1 VVSTQSTTRYNI
13 QVFFFFFFFFPGEF
27 LEIFN
32 YIRTRYLGHSSV
44 LAMLDSEVSMI
55 VMCPAD
61 ALV

>member
-1 VVSTQSTTRYNI
+1 M
-13 QVFFFFFFFFPGEF
+13 FDPCEF
-27 LEIFN
+27 LEIFTSL
-32 YIRTRYLGHSSV
+32 RTRYLGHSSV